1 MIPFNPRV
9 LYFRMSAWT
18 SSAATFP
25 NTVPFSFQKLI
36 SPEFNFGPTADFLY
50 GKCLFTGAG
59 GSSFVL
65 AEELAVAAR
74 SKMNQD
80 SMPPRY
86 KPLQPYVVRVWQ
98 LLIQFGS

>member
-1 MIPFNPRV
+1 
-9 LYFRMSAWT
+9 MSAWT

-25 NTVPFSFQKLI
+25 NIVPLSFQKLI

-86 KPLQPYVVRVWQ
+86 KPLQPYEACGPSFIWFLDFDPFI
-98 LLIQFGS
+98 LLLS